1 MQPLPRVLEHPAAL
15 PDEAHRHFAAKLS
28 VETDVSDVAHALRHA
43 PRGWVLVDAR
53 SPEAFAA
60 RHIPG
65 AQSLPHRSLSA
76 ETTAHLNRD
85 ELVVVY
91 CWSPACNA
99 GTKAAARFG
108 ALGFRVKEM
117 LGGLE
122 YWVREGHATE
132 GTHAAGAPL
141 LDDSQLG

>member
-1 MQPLPRVLEHPAAL
+1 MTAAVPRVLETPPAL
-15 PDEAHRHFAAKLS
+15 PDAARAHFAHKLA
-28 VETDVSDVAHALRHA
+28 VETDVSDVHHSLTHA
-43 PRGWVLVDAR
+43 PKGWVLVDAR

-65 AQSLPHRSLSA
+65 AQNLPHRSLSP
-76 ETTAHLNRD
+76 ETTAHLNKD

-99 GTKAAARFG
+99 GTKAAARLG

-132 GTHAAGAPL
+132 GTRSSGSPL
-141 LDDSQLG
+141 LDDSQL